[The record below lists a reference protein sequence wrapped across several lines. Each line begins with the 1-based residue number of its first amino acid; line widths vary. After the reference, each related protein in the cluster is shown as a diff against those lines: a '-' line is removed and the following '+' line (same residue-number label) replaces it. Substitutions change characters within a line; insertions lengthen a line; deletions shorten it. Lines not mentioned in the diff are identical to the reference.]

1 MKVYTIILLTIF
13 IVIVNFSQ
21 LTNCFALSTINARYV
36 KVLIDKGSGG
46 SYSGAIS
53 ISELEVFD
61 LAGVNLATSSLAS
74 SSSYYGTRFPAKA
87 VDANSSTLFATS
99 GTSGLNPAG
108 SEWLLLDL
116 GAVKQIATIR
126 LSTSLLY
133 SSAVLTDYRIL
144 ASTDNL
150 VYESV
155 VTVAGASPVARMDN
169 HSMSSGS
176 SGSASSSGF
185 YYELKLSSASGQD
198 LAITFAIF
206 FGIIISTGLISHF
219 GGVVVRM
226 IYPTYHYRRGWY

>member
-1 MKVYTIILLTIF
+1 MKFYTRILLTIF

-126 LSTSLLY
+126 LSS
-133 SSAVLTDYRIL
+133 SSIFGSAVLTDYRIL
-144 ASTDNL
+144 VSTDNI

-155 VTVAGASPVARMDN
+155 AIVAGASPITRTDN

-176 SGSASSSGF
+176 SGSVLPGF
-185 YYELKLSSASGQD
+185 YYELKLSPASGQD